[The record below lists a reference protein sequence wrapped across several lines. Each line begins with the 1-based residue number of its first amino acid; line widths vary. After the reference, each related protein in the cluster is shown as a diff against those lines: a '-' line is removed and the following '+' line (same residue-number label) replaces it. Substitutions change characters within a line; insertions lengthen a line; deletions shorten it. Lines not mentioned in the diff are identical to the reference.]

1 MLYMDVKIGG
11 SILIGDT
18 KVTLKEKSGQ
28 KARLAIDAD
37 KSIKV
42 SHAQEDSR
50 KEMAKGLT
58 KLNF

>member
-1 MLYMDVKIGG
+1 MDVKIGG
-11 SILIGDT
+11 SINVGDV
-18 KVTLKEKSGQ
+18 KITLKSKSGQ

-50 KEMAKGLT
+50 KEISKGLT
-58 KLNF
+58 KRFF